1 LTQNER
7 RQGGVAGVLL
17 AAGTGKRL
25 GRVKAL
31 VEFDG
36 SRLAERGVRTLARG
50 GCRPV
55 LVVLG
60 ASADEVEEACAL
72 DEAIVVTNEAWQEGM
87 GGSVRLALAEA
98 VELGVEAVVI
108 LPVDQPLV
116 SAELVSR
123 LIDAWRSGAAAAVAT
138 YRGEQATPVA
148 LDRSLFDYVASSAV
162 GDVGARAFLR
172 SNPDLVTPVACE
184 DVGDPSDIDTEEDL
198 LRIENLARTVP

>member
-1 LTQNER
+1 
-7 RQGGVAGVLL
+7 VAGVLL